1 MTRPSLTQLYR
12 RFSGTAVAV
21 SSVDAD
27 LMRFSRELEPA
38 SAQLSAD
45 LAEALAS
52 SSPVAHRR
60 TNTSSRHAVAA
71 SRRRRGVAAALA
83 ASLIAAVALWSA
95 HRSVGVGDM
104 PVAQNNPQINSSVIA
119 PTSAPVADRI
129 FAMFD
134 DHSMASR
141 TAPVRDEIFRGQ
153 FVPDEIFNS
162 KHDG

>member
-12 RFSGTAVAV
+12 RYAGTAVAV
-21 SSVDAD
+21 SSVDTD

-52 SSPVAHRR
+52 SSPVARRR
-60 TNTSSRHAVAA
+60 TNTSSRRAVAA

-83 ASLIAAVALWSA
+83 ASLIAAVAVWSA
-95 HRSVGVGDM
+95 HRSVSIGDM
-104 PVAQNNPQINSSVIA
+104 PVAQNNPQNNRGVIA
-119 PTSAPVADRI
+119 PPSAPVADRI
-129 FAMFD
+129 FATFE
-134 DHSMASR
+134 DHSMVSR
-141 TAPVRDEIFRGQ
+141 TAPAGDEIFRGQ